1 MVSYAFLQEPSPEGR
16 IETQLRRG
24 KKVPVSIPWVS
35 LDKTIT
41 IILRG
46 PNKSTYGTPA
56 NSCSSEP
63 LADNSK

>member
-1 MVSYAFLQEPSPEGR
+1 MRFSRNPAQKAELKHNLEG
-16 IETQLRRG
+16 E
-24 KKVPVSIPWVS
+24 KVPVSIPWVS
-35 LDKTIT
+35 LDETIT

-46 PNKSTYGTPA
+46 PNKSTYRTPA

>member
-16 IETQLRRG
+16 IETQLRRE
-24 KKVPVSIPWVS
+24 KKPLFFPWVS
-35 LDKTIT
+35 LYKIAA
-41 IILRG
+41 IMSRG

-56 NSCSSEP
+56 KSCSSDP